1 MNATLKIFFWD
12 ISSESIVR
20 SAYLGMRLSACHIP
34 VKDFGSSMNSFFTI
48 SASSSAVLLSILLS
62 ANNSY
67 ASPQV
72 MTFSKQLTLNTSQNQ
87 ISGLRQ
93 GGEFSV
99 IGNGLATVTLPSLN
113 ATGGF
118 TGSNGASA
126 FTTNLNSSFS
136 YSSTARGADNSAGAA
151 TIALSGNILS
161 LQDFSKQT
169 GRRSGREFSAA
180 TDGRGSIAITN
191 GSASPAVNV
200 SNHSG
205 ESATASR
212 SSSLRTST
220 SETSYSRTAYS
231 KNEQQGFQS
240 EAQASLFEV
249 SGSGISAIT
258 NGGFTGGLTTDGD
271 SVPITALAGGGC
283 GVGSSCANGDSFN
296 TSHLIRNGQNS
307 AVLSASPTD
316 VTAPGYGIVTRYS
329 GGTTAGGIT
338 VNSTSRNLQVVGG
351 GAGTKSSL
359 SYESSL
365 SVFN

>member
-1 MNATLKIFFWD
+1 M
-12 ISSESIVR
+12 R
-20 SAYLGMRLSACHIP
+20 SAYLGMRLSAGPIP
-34 VKDFGSSMNSFFTI
+34 VKALGSFVNRFFTI
-48 SASSSAVLLSILLS
+48 SATSSAAVLSIFLS

-72 MTFSKQLTLNTSQNQ
+72 MTFSKQLILNARQNQ

-93 GGEFSV
+93 GGEFSLT
-99 IGNGLATVTLPSLN
+99 GNGLATVTFPSLN

-136 YSSTARGADNSAGAA
+136 YLSTARGADNSAGAA
-151 TIALSGNILS
+151 TIALSGNVLS

-169 GRRSGREFSAA
+169 GRRSGREFSTA
-180 TDGRGSIAITN
+180 TDGRGTLSITN
-191 GSASPAVNV
+191 GSASPSVSV

-205 ESATASR
+205 ESATANR

-220 SETSYSRTAYS
+220 SEASYSRTAYS
-231 KNEQQGFQS
+231 ENEQQSFQS

-249 SGSGISAIT
+249 SGSGISAVT

-271 SVPITALAGGGC
+271 SVAITALAGGGC

-296 TSHLIRNGQNS
+296 TLHHIRNGQNS

-338 VNSTSRNLQVVGG
+338 VNSTSRDLQVVGG